1 MKRQQLLLQPLKQTK
16 KKQNLQQLQQLM
28 FVKNSQCHKSML
40 MPLRF
45 MSLKQR
51 QRAEIAQAEQVL
63 KNVNKRDRGNNS
75 YQDNEADK
83 NVKISDL
90 NNLSEAQI
98 TDLSLYAS
106 SLINQIRTAF
116 GTTQTSVSKGS
127 VLAS

>member
-1 MKRQQLLLQPLKQTK
+1 M
-16 KKQNLQQLQQLM
+16 
-28 FVKNSQCHKSML
+28 
-40 MPLRF
+40 
-45 MSLKQR
+45 
-51 QRAEIAQAEQVL
+51 

-90 NNLSEAQI
+90 NNNLSEAQI

-116 GTTQTSVSKGS
+116 WYNSNICFKKVVFFAADRVSDGY
-127 VLAS
+127 VADNWGVELCAINDMIVPPW

>member
-1 MKRQQLLLQPLKQTK
+1 M
-16 KKQNLQQLQQLM
+16 
-28 FVKNSQCHKSML
+28 
-40 MPLRF
+40 
-45 MSLKQR
+45 
-51 QRAEIAQAEQVL
+51 

-127 VLAS
+127 VLAADRVSDGYVADNRGWGKLLPINDMIVPSLTVLVSHLIV

>member
-1 MKRQQLLLQPLKQTK
+1 MMKT
-16 KKQNLQQLQQLM
+16 
-28 FVKNSQCHKSML
+28 
-40 MPLRF
+40 
-45 MSLKQR
+45 
-51 QRAEIAQAEQVL
+51 
-63 KNVNKRDRGNNS
+63 
-75 YQDNEADK
+75 DK

-127 VLAS
+127 VLAADRVSDGYVADNWGWEAMYPVNDMIAKPPLTVLVSHLIV